1 MINKRVVIMGKKMS
15 RITIMIEK
23 DLERKLRKAQG
34 KKIAEAA
41 ISITFSEVINDAIRK
56 GLD

>member
-1 MINKRVVIMGKKMS
+1 MINERMVFMGGKMS

-23 DLERKLRKAQG
+23 DLERKLRIVQG

-41 ISITFSEVINDAIRK
+41 TGVSFSEVLNDVIRK
-56 GLD
+56 GLA

>member
-1 MINKRVVIMGKKMS
+1 MGKKTS

-41 ISITFSEVINDAIRK
+41 KSITFSEVINDVIRK